1 MVSDNVN
8 HLQLLRQNLE
18 AVALQKQQI
27 ESQLSEL
34 SSALSEIKQTEKT
47 YKILGRIMVATSRDQ
62 LQKDLTEKKDL
73 AEIRLKN
80 FDEQEKRIQ
89 KEMEGAQKKYVKD
102 IKKDESSEQ

>member
-102 IKKDESSEQ
+102 IKKEESSEQ

>member
-8 HLQLLRQNLE
+8 HLQLLRQNIE

-102 IKKDESSEQ
+102 IKKEESSEQ

>member
-47 YKILGRIMVATSRDQ
+47 YKILGRIMVATPRDQ

-102 IKKDESSEQ
+102 IKKEESSEQ